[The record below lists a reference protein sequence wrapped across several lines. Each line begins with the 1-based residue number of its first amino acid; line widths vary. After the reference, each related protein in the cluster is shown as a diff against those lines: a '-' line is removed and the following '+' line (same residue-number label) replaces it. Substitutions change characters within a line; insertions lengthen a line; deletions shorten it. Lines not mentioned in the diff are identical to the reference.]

1 MDTWQRVA
9 GVTCIIM
16 LTVTAY
22 SGATFHPG
30 DRGNQIAAIQQTL
43 GIAADGDYG
52 TGTVQTVK
60 NFQSSHGLD
69 VDGIIGAQT
78 YKAIMGSDMP
88 VNNTSRFVQ
97 KKFNGSADAGTASPA
112 PAINSDTVITVIQQ
126 ALVNKGYNIPV
137 DGDFGSVTEQAVR
150 QFQTSQGL
158 DADGIVGLTT
168 FRALTGRELTTGS
181 VRRYSYSRSND
192 RAYSAMRDRV
202 LGIANQYLG
211 VPYVFGGNTPSGF
224 DCSGFT
230 RYVYSAVGIDLPRM
244 ADDQYAIGSYVSSSM
259 LQPGD
264 LVFFTTYAP
273 GVSHSGIYIGNDQ
286 FISATTSGGV
296 AIANLHS
303 SYWESRYIGA
313 KRVIS

>member
-1 MDTWQRVA
+1 MGNWQRVA
-9 GVTCIIM
+9 GITCIIM
-16 LTVTAY
+16 LTVTSY

-30 DRGNQIAAIQQTL
+30 ERGNQIAAIQQVL
-43 GIAADGDYG
+43 GIVADGDYG
-52 TGTVQTVK
+52 SGTIQAVK

-69 VDGIIGAQT
+69 VDGIVGAQT
-78 YKAIMGSDMP
+78 YKAIMGSDIP

-97 KKFNGSADAGTASPA
+97 KKINEIADMGAASPA
-112 PAINSDTVITVIQQ
+112 SAISSDTVITVIQQ

-150 QFQTSQGL
+150 QFQMSQGL
-158 DADGIVGLTT
+158 DADGIVGPTT
-168 FRALTGRELTTGS
+168 FRVLTGRELTTGS

-192 RAYSAMRDRV
+192 RVYSSMRDRV

-264 LVFFTTYAP
+264 LVFFTTYAS

-296 AIANLHS
+296 AIANLHN